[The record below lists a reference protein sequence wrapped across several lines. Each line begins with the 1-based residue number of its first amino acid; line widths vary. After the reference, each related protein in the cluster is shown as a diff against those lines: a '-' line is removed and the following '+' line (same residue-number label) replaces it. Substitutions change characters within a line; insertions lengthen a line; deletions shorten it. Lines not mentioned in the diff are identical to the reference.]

1 VAGLPPA
8 ALEPQVAELHASLE
22 AIVEQPVACSASGE
36 LHRRLSMLC
45 SRALP
50 SSLSSSWII
59 W

>member
-1 VAGLPPA
+1 M
-8 ALEPQVAELHASLE
+8 HASLE